1 MTNKALTADT
11 KATSHPCY
19 VANIKGCNNEVTA
32 VAWSANGERAVVSC
46 VDCTIRVYTAE
57 GVEGGKGALATA
69 KTTGGDHVTACDFS
83 YDGQEIVCAM
93 DGSRKLRRYSITG
106 NNMAQKFESS
116 DALHRYP
123 VKWLHSSKGKWVA
136 TLSEEDETSVKFWDY
151 DGKLLKDIDLKQVK
165 CYSLVASLN
174 GKFLGSAAW
183 SPGVK
188 VIEVKAVR
196 HNNSPGV
203 FASADH
209 AMSLP
214 SQKGLTAL
222 AFNADATR
230 AVTAQKDGQLA
241 VWRTDV
247 RYEVNEDPKK
257 VVERE
262 FDGVTWQAL
271 AVHGNRLLAAAG
283 GAIHF
288 FDLDTLNRTEE
299 PVESAHRSAVFTIA
313 PHPEKPLVLSAA
325 RDATP
330 RCWRVPS

>member
-1 MTNKALTADT
+1 
-11 KATSHPCY
+11 
-19 VANIKGCNNEVTA
+19 
-32 VAWSANGERAVVSC
+32 
-46 VDCTIRVYTAE
+46 
-57 GVEGGKGALATA
+57 
-69 KTTGGDHVTACDFS
+69 
-83 YDGQEIVCAM
+83 
-93 DGSRKLRRYSITG
+93 
-106 NNMAQKFESS
+106 
-116 DALHRYP
+116 
-123 VKWLHSSKGKWVA
+123 
-136 TLSEEDETSVKFWDY
+136 
-151 DGKLLKDIDLKQVK
+151 
-165 CYSLVASLN
+165 LN

-203 FASADH
+203 YASADH